1 MVVQMGEDFW
11 GVGIDHICGR
21 NEWLSMDNL
30 QVRSVPVSSASAL
43 LNSFEQ
49 RVFLM

>member
-11 GVGIDHICGR
+11 GVGIEHIGGR

-43 LNSFEQ
+43 LNGFEQ
-49 RVFLM
+49 RVSLM